1 MLIYKTALSV
11 ISFPSNW
18 NSRKNGSGKTTLEVS
33 FVVFQSGFFSDR
45 GKIVAT
51 ERCHSVPVVRA
62 LDYAYHSEIIA
73 RAIIQ
78 EQRSKLFKLLG

>member
-1 MLIYKTALSV
+1 MLIYKTVLSA

-33 FVVFQSGFFSDR
+33 FVVFQSGFFSKQIDGIRDR

-51 ERCHSVPVVRA
+51 ERCHSVT
-62 LDYAYHSEIIA
+62 YS
-73 RAIIQ
+73 
-78 EQRSKLFKLLG
+78 LLER